1 MEFNKTI
8 DDVTFKELEIEYKNR
23 TSKRFETKDLK
34 SFGLINENGHL
45 TIAGAL
51 FADGYQ
57 IYQSRVFCTRWNG
70 LTKAN
75 GRIDAL
81 DDQEFEGNIIYLLK
95 ASLDFVKRNSKK
107 MWEKGPIYRI
117 EYPEYPERAVQEAI
131 VNALIHRDYSVVGSE
146 VHIDIYDDRLE
157 IFSPGGMADLTFIQ
171 DLNPLNVSSVRR
183 NPILADLFARM
194 DLMER
199 RGSGLRKI
207 IEAYEAE
214 ENFTNKMMPEFVS
227 TETKFIIILKNL
239 NYSVQKDAQV
249 DTNSQGDTQKSK
261 NDTQNKSSKL
271 SPRNRRMKILD
282 ILENNPKITAQE
294 LAEMFLVSKITIR
307 RDMKILVDEGKLE
320 YVGSSRSG
328 FWKIK

>member
-1 MEFNKTI
+1 
-8 DDVTFKELEIEYKNR
+8 
-23 TSKRFETKDLK
+23 
-34 SFGLINENGHL
+34 
-45 TIAGAL
+45 
-51 FADGYQ
+51 
-57 IYQSRVFCTRWNG
+57 
-70 LTKAN
+70 
-75 GRIDAL
+75 
-81 DDQEFEGNIIYLLK
+81 
-95 ASLDFVKRNSKK
+95 
-107 MWEKGPIYRI
+107 MWGKGPIYRI

-227 TETKFIIILKNL
+227 TETKFTIILKNL

-249 DTNSQGDTQKSK
+249 DTNSQGDTQKGKNDTQNDTQKSK
-261 NDTQNKSSKL
+261 NDTQNKSMKL

>member
-1 MEFNKTI
+1 
-8 DDVTFKELEIEYKNR
+8 
-23 TSKRFETKDLK
+23 
-34 SFGLINENGHL
+34 
-45 TIAGAL
+45 
-51 FADGYQ
+51 
-57 IYQSRVFCTRWNG
+57 
-70 LTKAN
+70 
-75 GRIDAL
+75 
-81 DDQEFEGNIIYLLK
+81 
-95 ASLDFVKRNSKK
+95 
-107 MWEKGPIYRI
+107 MWGKGPIYRI

-207 IEAYEAE
+207 IESYEAE
-214 ENFTNKMMPEFVS
+214 ENFTNKMMPEFIS
-227 TETKFIIILKNL
+227 TETKFTIILKNL
-239 NYSVQKDAQV
+239 NYSAQKDAQV
-249 DTNSQGDTQKSK
+249 DTNSQNDTQKGKNDTQNDTQKSK
-261 NDTQNKSSKL
+261 NDTQNKSMKL